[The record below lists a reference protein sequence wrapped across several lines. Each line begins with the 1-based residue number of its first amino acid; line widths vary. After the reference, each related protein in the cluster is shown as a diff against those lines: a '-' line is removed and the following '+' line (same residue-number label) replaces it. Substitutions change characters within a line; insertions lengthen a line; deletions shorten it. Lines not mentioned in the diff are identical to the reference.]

1 MMSAGAS
8 SKPPP
13 RSMPKLSA
21 ESPSRRTRYGR
32 SAGVAAIM
40 SGDDHVGMGMVIGPR
55 TVLTCAHVVNE
66 ARGYDGTSTP
76 RPSGEVRLVFPLAAL
91 QSERLAEVSKWI
103 PVQAGTRSGDVAL
116 LQLAEDERD
125 IEPDVG
131 IATFADV
138 TGRTI
143 DEDRLGVYGICGG
156 EMIGQHVQARFV
168 GDAGA
173 AMTQIDSTDE
183 AGLLIRAGFSGAAI
197 FDEREQAI
205 VGMVQRV
212 KTNASALSQGGP
224 SKAQPTTAALAL
236 NAAQLAQLV
245 PELEVEPRG
254 RPAWF
259 QAAWP
264 LAALFLL
271 LASVSHFWVSQ
282 GGRGWIAKFAL
293 ESEHLQLAAFYGMH
307 VLALLGAGVAWLL
320 WQYSR
325 DFSLSHW
332 SRRIPP
338 FPLCRESWR
347 PGRRVAMSTTV
358 VALFV
363 VLPLYAQ
370 GHFLLKFHGQGQVFA
385 HVSTFGE
392 AAWKG
397 VEPDCVIE
405 GDFCRHPQ
413 AGRYA
418 FMTGAKSIASH
429 FDHAYVY
436 GERRKDSTE
445 EALTYFPV
453 VQPLVVLAL
462 TALWVVLLV
471 LWGIGV
477 LRTAGPDSGTGTG
490 RPRHTAAGAPS

>member
-1 MMSAGAS
+1 MSAA
-8 SKPPP
+8 PQ
-13 RSMPKLSA
+13 
-21 ESPSRRTRYGR
+21 RRTRYGR
-32 SAGVAAIM
+32 SAGVAAIA
-40 SGDDHVGMGMVIGPR
+40 SGDRHVGMAMVLGR
-55 TVLTCAHVVNE
+55 RSVLTCTHVVNE
-66 ARGYDGTSTP
+66 ALGHDGASTP
-76 RPSGEVRLVFPLAAL
+76 KPSGLVRIVFPLAAV
-91 QSERLAEVSKWI
+91 QSERLASVSTWI
-103 PVQAGTRSGDVAL
+103 PVQRGNKPGDVAL
-116 LQLAEDERD
+116 LLLEHDEAD
-125 IEPDVG
+125 IPPDVG
-131 IATFADV
+131 IADFADV

-143 DEDRLGVYGICGG
+143 DQDRLGVYGIRGG
-156 EMIGQHVQARFV
+156 ESIGQHVQARFI

-183 AGLLIRAGFSGAAI
+183 AGLLIRPGFSGGGI

-212 KTNASALSQGGP
+212 KASVNPSSQGGP
-224 SKAQPTTAALAL
+224 SKAQASTAALAL
-236 NAAQLAQLV
+236 TAAQLAAFV
-245 PELEVEPRG
+245 PDLRVEQRG

-259 QAAWP
+259 PATWP
-264 LAALFLL
+264 LAALLLL
-271 LASVSHFWVSQ
+271 LACVSHFWVSQ
-282 GGRGWIAKFAL
+282 GGRGWIANLAL

-307 VLALLGAGVAWLL
+307 VLALLGPFVAWLL

-332 SRRIPP
+332 SRRIPA

-358 VALFV
+358 IALFI

-370 GHFLLKFHGQGQVFA
+370 GHFLLKFHGQGHVFA
-385 HVSTFGE
+385 DVSTFGN
-392 AAWKG
+392 AAWAG
-397 VEPDCVIE
+397 VEPDCVVKD
-405 GDFCRHPQ
+405 DFCRHPK

-429 FDHAYVY
+429 FDYAYVY
-436 GERRKDSTE
+436 GERRKDSTM

-462 TALWVVLLV
+462 SAVWVVLLV

-477 LRTAGPDSGTGTG
+477 WSNKHRHCGTK
-490 RPRHTAAGAPS
+490 A

>member
-1 MMSAGAS
+1 MSAA
-8 SKPPP
+8 PQ
-13 RSMPKLSA
+13 
-21 ESPSRRTRYGR
+21 RRTRYGR
-32 SAGVAAIM
+32 SAGVAAIA
-40 SGDDHVGMGMVIGPR
+40 SGDRHVGMAMVIGR
-55 TVLTCAHVVNE
+55 RSVLTCAHVVNE
-66 ARGYDGTSTP
+66 ALGHDGSSTP
-76 RPSGEVRLVFPLAAL
+76 KPSGLVRIVFPLAAV
-91 QSERLAEVSKWI
+91 QSERLASVSTWI
-103 PVQAGTRSGDVAL
+103 PVQRGNKPGDVAL
-116 LQLAEDERD
+116 LLLEHDEAD
-125 IEPDVG
+125 IPPDVG
-131 IATFADV
+131 IADFADI

-143 DEDRLGVYGICGG
+143 DQDRLGVYGIRGG
-156 EMIGQHVQARFV
+156 ESIGQHVQARFV

-173 AMTQIDSTDE
+173 AMTQLDSTDV
-183 AGLLIRAGFSGAAI
+183 AGQLIRAGFSGGGV

-212 KTNASALSQGGP
+212 KASVDPP
-224 SKAQPTTAALAL
+224 SHGAATKVEASTAALAL
-236 NAAQLAQLV
+236 SSAQLKALV
-245 PELEVEPRG
+245 PDLRVEQRG

-259 QAAWP
+259 PATWP
-264 LAALFLL
+264 LSALMLL
-271 LASVSHFWVSQ
+271 LACVSHFWVSQ
-282 GGRGWIAKFAL
+282 GGRGWIAKLAL
-293 ESEHLQLAAFYGMH
+293 ESEHLQIAAFYGMH
-307 VLALLGAGVAWLL
+307 ILALLGPGVAWLL

-325 DFSLSHW
+325 DFSLGHW

-347 PGRRVAMSTTV
+347 PGLRVGMSTTV
-358 VALFV
+358 IALFI

-370 GHFLLKFHGQGQVFA
+370 GHFLLKFHGQGHVFA
-385 HVSTFGE
+385 HVSTFGK
-392 AAWKG
+392 AAWTG
-397 VEPDCVIE
+397 VEPDCVVK

-477 LRTAGPDSGTGTG
+477 LRTPGPDSGSGEG
-490 RPRHTAAGAPS
+490 RSRQTAAGAAS